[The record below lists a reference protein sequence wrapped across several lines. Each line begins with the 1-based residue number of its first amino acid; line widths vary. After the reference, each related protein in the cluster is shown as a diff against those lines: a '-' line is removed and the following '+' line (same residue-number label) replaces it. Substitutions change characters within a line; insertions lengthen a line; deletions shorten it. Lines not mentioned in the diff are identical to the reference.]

1 MLFISYSNFDKID
14 YNLTFDWQ
22 RQNTVLSSRRCLPSK
37 LKKRG
42 ECAMAQIIKE
52 IVSILYITC
61 LLGLAVYGF
70 NNLITSLL
78 YLKSRKNPKK
88 PVAYLSDEEL
98 PVVTIQLPLYNE
110 LYIVER
116 LINAVAHLDYP
127 RHKLQIQVLDD
138 STDDTTN
145 TVANIVEK
153 YRNQGADIELI
164 HRSDRSGFK
173 AGALAKGMESAK
185 GEIIGIFDADF
196 IPPRDWLRVTVPEFE
211 DKTLACLQ
219 TRWGHT
225 NNTYNLFTRAV
236 ALGIDGH
243 FIVEQTARSRNGL
256 LMNFNGTA
264 GLWRRAAIV
273 DAGGWQ
279 SDTLTE
285 DLDLSYR
292 AQLRGWRVGYL
303 PDVEV
308 PAELPAQVE
317 AFKRQQFR
325 WAKGT
330 FQTVKKLVP
339 GILKSDKP
347 LHVKIMGLMHIT
359 GYSAHPLMLIMVLLI
374 LPVGLL
380 DPHTLRF
387 FPWTIIASF
396 GPPFLYMCS
405 KTRYCPRLIDRIK
418 LLPALTLIGFGLSL
432 SNTVAVMQGLFSK
445 KTGTFVRTPKF
456 NIVND
461 QDKWTKTKYAMKVNW
476 MVWAELALAIY
487 SIVVIFIL
495 YPYIGFG
502 IIPCL
507 LIYALGYSYM
517 AILNLV
523 QTWQVSHPHLERTS
537 GVLADQKTA

>member
-1 MLFISYSNFDKID
+1 MVHIITSSIISF
-14 YNLTFDWQ
+14 
-22 RQNTVLSSRRCLPSK
+22 
-37 LKKRG
+37 
-42 ECAMAQIIKE
+42 
-52 IVSILYITC
+52 LYIFC

-70 NNLITSLL
+70 NNLITSIL
-78 YLKSRKNPKK
+78 YLKSRHQPKK
-88 PVAYLSDEEL
+88 LLKPLGDEEL
-98 PVVTIQLPLYNE
+98 PVVTIQLPIYNE
-110 LYIVER
+110 LYMVER

-127 RHKLQIQVLDD
+127 KDRLQIQVLDD

-145 TVANIVEK
+145 MVAAIVEK
-153 YRNQGADIELI
+153 YRSSGADIELI
-164 HRSDRSGFK
+164 HRNDRSGFK
-173 AGALAKGMESAK
+173 AGALSKGMETAK

-196 IPPRDWLRVTVPEFE
+196 IPARDWLRKTVPEFQ
-211 DKTLACLQ
+211 DQKLACLQ

-225 NNTYNLFTRAV
+225 NNTYNMFTRAV

-264 GLWRRAAIV
+264 GLWRRAAII

-292 AQLRGWRVGYL
+292 AQLKGWRVGYL
-303 PDVEV
+303 PDVVV

-317 AFKRQQFR
+317 AFKRQQYR

-339 GILKSDKP
+339 DILRSKKP

-359 GYSAHPLMLIMVLLI
+359 GYSAHPLMLIMLLLI
-374 LPVGLL
+374 LPVGIMA
-380 DPHTLRF
+380 PHTLRF

-405 KTRYCPRLIDRIK
+405 ATAYSPRLFDRVK

-432 SNTVAVMQGLFSK
+432 SNSVAVFQGLFSN

-456 NIVND
+456 NIVDNK
-461 QDKWTKTKYAMKVNW
+461 DKWTKTKYAMKVNW
-476 MVWAELALAIY
+476 MVWAELALAAY
-487 SIVVIFIL
+487 SIISLVIL

-502 IIPCL
+502 IVPCL
-507 LIYALGYSYM
+507 LIYALGYTYM
-517 AILNLV
+517 AVLNLV
-523 QTWQVSHPHLERTS
+523 QTWQVSHPQVVHTS
-537 GVLADQKTA
+537 AKLADQKAA